1 VIKDSIKFAL
11 RITTH
16 PFDGFWDM
24 KYEKKGKM
32 SVALTILILVIVAN
46 IFDVLAGGFLYNSR
60 YRLPVNVMYQV
71 RRVILP
77 YILFC
82 IANWSV
88 TTLMDGEGTIKNIAM
103 ATGYA
108 LLPMILIRV
117 PLTIVGNFLSYDER
131 AYFNF
136 FVSFATIWTGFLIF
150 SGIMTVHQYSVFKTI
165 FTLLLTILSM
175 AVIVF
180 IGVVFFSLGSQLVG
194 FVYSIYKEI
203 MLRI

>member
-1 VIKDSIKFAL
+1 
-11 RITTH
+11 
-16 PFDGFWDM
+16 
-24 KYEKKGKM
+24 
-32 SVALTILILVIVAN
+32 
-46 IFDVLAGGFLYNSR
+46 
-60 YRLPVNVMYQV
+60 
-71 RRVILP
+71 
-77 YILFC
+77 
-82 IANWSV
+82 
-88 TTLMDGEGTIKNIAM
+88 MDGEGTIKNIAM